1 MSQKGNECCD
11 FNSLI
16 GALSLSLLQIGRT
29 LISPVAPSGWSEN
42 GETLQSALA
51 SLARSS
57 GRMAGAAG
65 RKGLHQMNAAWEV
78 AHVAARSW
86 IDGLATRSAAATH
99 GLADLRAAFAAPLPQ
114 AGSDPAAVI
123 AQLVRHAEPG
133 LHGSAGGRFFA
144 WVIGGGVEAALGADW
159 LVSIWDQ
166 NAAIFACSPAAAVI
180 EEVAEWVK
188 ELLDLPRDS
197 AFAFTTSC
205 QMAHATALAA
215 ARSAVLRR
223 AGWDM
228 ERAGAFGAPAVAIL
242 ARDQLHGSVPRA
254 RRLLGFGECAL
265 KRLATDADCR
275 IRADPLDQALT
286 AHAGPAIVVLNAADL
301 NIAAFDDFQSLI
313 PIARRHGAWVH
324 IDGAFGLIACAS
336 RAKRHLLA
344 GVDLADSWATDGH
357 KWLNVPFDCGVAIVR
372 DREALRAAMTLTAD
386 YITAAED
393 ARDQIDWNPECSRR
407 ARGAPVCAALLQLGA
422 AGIED
427 LVERCC
433 AHCLAIVDGIGAL
446 AGARIVW
453 RPTLNQGLVRFERDG
468 ATAAQNDQFTDAV
481 IAAINAT
488 GEAFFLG
495 TTWRGA
501 GAMRVS
507 VVNWRTTSDDVARAI
522 AAAARVL
529 KEMPA

>member
-1 MSQKGNECCD
+1 MNT
-11 FNSLI
+11 
-16 GALSLSLLQIGRT
+16 AL
-29 LISPVAPSGWSEN
+29 E
-42 GETLQSALA
+42 
-51 SLARSS
+51 
-57 GRMAGAAG
+57 AA
-65 RKGLHQMNAAWEV
+65 Q
-78 AHVAARSW
+78 VAARSW
-86 IDGLATRSAAATH
+86 IDGLATRSVAATH

-123 AQLVRHAEPG
+123 AHLVRHAEPG
-133 LHGSAGGRFFA
+133 LLGSAGGRFFA

-159 LVSIWDQ
+159 LVSTWDQ

-180 EEVAEWVK
+180 EEVAGEWVK

-197 AFAFTTSC
+197 AFAFTTGC

-223 AGWDM
+223 AGWDV
-228 ERAGAFGAPAVAIL
+228 ERDGAFGAPAVAIL
-242 ARDQLHGSVPRA
+242 ASDQMHGSVPRA
-254 RRLLGFGECAL
+254 CRLLGFGDRAL
-265 KRLATDADCR
+265 KRLATDADGR
-275 IRADPLDQALT
+275 IRADALDQALP

-324 IDGAFGLIACAS
+324 IDGAFGLIARAS

-372 DREALRAAMTLTAD
+372 NREALHSAMTLTAD
-386 YITAAED
+386 YITAAKD
-393 ARDQIDWNPECSRR
+393 ARDQIDWNPEWSRR
-407 ARGAPVCAALLQLGA
+407 ARGLPVYAALLQLGA

-427 LVERCC
+427 LVDRCC

-453 RPTLNQGLVRFERDG
+453 RPTLNQGLVRFKRDG

-481 IAAINAT
+481 IGAINAT
-488 GEAFFLG
+488 GEAFFSG

-501 GAMRVS
+501 RAMRVS

-529 KEMPA
+529 KELPA